1 VTETPPERLGPYR
14 IEGRLGRGGMGEVFA
29 AYDQRLDRRVAIKLV
44 RPEGC
49 AGSGARERLRREAR
63 AAAALSHPAIVCVH
77 DILAGG
83 DDESDAIVM
92 ELVEGETL
100 AQRLQTG
107 PCPIPFALRLGA
119 EVAGGLAAA
128 HARSIVHRD
137 LKTENVMIDRDGR
150 AKILD
155 FGIAKR
161 PPSYGDPALTVD
173 GVVLGTSRVM
183 SPEQARGLDVD
194 HRSDLFALGVL
205 LYEAVT
211 GQSPFL
217 AATPLDTMTR
227 ICFWRQP
234 PAMQLRPQLPATV
247 SALIDRLLEK
257 DPMRR
262 PQSTEQVAALLAEA
276 AARAVP
282 GSERPPGS
290 AHPGEAPDAAT
301 LADLELPALP
311 ETWQVPMPLAPPGVD
326 ATRDIPETAAPAVT
340 AAPGSRPEPAS
351 RPWWARQRRARV
363 LIAVLA
369 GVVALAAGTWLAL
382 SARRAPRLFVAVPA
396 PTIGAGGG
404 LDGVDLQAAAVRAAL
419 LRGLLSLAGVSP
431 LAAEQVDP
439 VGGSPVA
446 VARATAADEVVTAR
460 LDCNSATCRIVLNR
474 ILGRNG
480 ALLWTQ
486 GFEAPMG
493 QPYLLAET
501 VTSTLRHGYSERA
514 RGNDA
519 SSLGVSAAG
528 YAEYLRL
535 DDEVLRRRQ
544 GLPLD
549 ALISRVRLLR
559 QRSPRFLEAPILE
572 ASLLRQRFGASRN
585 RADLDAAAAALR
597 EARTLAPGDPR
608 PLQGLFEVA
617 LRAEQLPGAAAALRD
632 LERLLPSD
640 PEVEVA
646 RGRLLERQGDR
657 LGALAQLRA
666 AARERPSWRILYR
679 LADMEYRLGEPQAA
693 RRHLEQLLARFP
705 GSYHAQSMLAQI
717 ELLAGSPERAAALYT
732 RLVEHGPQVGE
743 VANLGLAHLLL
754 GSYGLAERRFRQ
766 ALELE
771 PGSPLVAL
779 DLADA
784 VLLQGRREEAGTRYR
799 TLLRQ
804 AARDAAAAGW
814 QLTSIRAQ
822 AHAHLG
828 ERTQAVVEVQR
839 VLELAPGNPQ
849 AEYEASLVYALVG
862 DDASALVNG
871 ERALARGVGAR
882 WFFLPWFDR
891 LRTLPELRE
900 RLAAGAAEAPREVA
914 SPAAAPR

>member
-1 VTETPPERLGPYR
+1 MTETTPEAPPGKVVTETTPERLGPYR

-44 RPEGC
+44 RPEGS

-83 DDESDAIVM
+83 DDEGDAIVM

-107 PCPIPFALRLGA
+107 PCPIPVALRLGA

-128 HARSIVHRD
+128 HARAIIHRD

-276 AARAVP
+276 AARAAS
-282 GSERPPGS
+282 GAERPPGS

-301 LADLELPALP
+301 LADQPA
-311 ETWQVPMPLAPPGVD
+311 
-326 ATRDIPETAAPAVT
+326 AA
-340 AAPGSRPEPAS
+340 AAPGSRPEPAR
-351 RPWWARQRRARV
+351 RPWWARQRRAKA
-363 LIAVLA
+363 LIAALA
-369 GVVALAAGTWLAL
+369 GIVALAAGTWLAL

-474 ILGRNG
+474 ILGLNG

-486 GFEAPMG
+486 SFEAPMG
-493 QPYLLAET
+493 QPYLLAEA

-514 RGNDA
+514 RGDDA

-559 QRSPRFLEAPILE
+559 QRSPSFLEAPILE
-572 ASLLRQRFGASRN
+572 ASLLRRRFGASRD

-597 EARTLAPGDPR
+597 EARALAPGDPR

-632 LERLLPSD
+632 LERLLPSG

-657 LGALAQLRA
+657 SGALAQLRA
-666 AARERPSWRILYR
+666 AARERPSWSILYR

-799 TLLRQ
+799 ALVRQ
-804 AARDAAAAGW
+804 AAGDAAAAGW

-828 ERTQAVVEVQR
+828 ERMQAVVEVQR
-839 VLELAPGNPQ
+839 VLE
-849 AEYEASLVYALVG
+849 
-862 DDASALVNG
+862 
-871 ERALARGVGAR
+871 
-882 WFFLPWFDR
+882 
-891 LRTLPELRE
+891 
-900 RLAAGAAEAPREVA
+900 
-914 SPAAAPR
+914 